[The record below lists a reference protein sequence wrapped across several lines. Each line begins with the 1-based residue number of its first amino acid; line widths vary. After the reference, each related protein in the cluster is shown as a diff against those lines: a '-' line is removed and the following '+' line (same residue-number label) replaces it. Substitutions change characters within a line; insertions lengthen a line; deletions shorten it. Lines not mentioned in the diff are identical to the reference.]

1 METRLIELDYDD
13 VVGYQI
19 DLDNAPLI
27 LIKAR
32 KGYVMCGY
40 LNMDVANKLG
50 DIAGKVSDVK
60 NFDDLLKANIIEV
73 SEKAKKKGLKPG
85 IQAKDF
91 LNKLTKS

>member
-1 METRLIELDYDD
+1 METQMIELDYDD
-13 VVGYQI
+13 VVGYKI

-32 KGYVMCGY
+32 TGYVMCGY

-50 DIAGKVSDVK
+50 DIAGKVSGVN
-60 NFDDLLKANIIEV
+60 NFDEVLKANIIEV

-85 IQAKDF
+85 IKAKDF

>member
-1 METRLIELDYDD
+1 MEKSIIELDNGD
-13 VVGYQI
+13 VVGYSI

-50 DIAGKVSDVK
+50 DIAGKVTGVK
-60 NFDDLLKANIIEV
+60 NFDDVLNTSIVEV
-73 SEKAKKKGLKPG
+73 SEKARKKGLKTG
-85 IQAKDF
+85 MKGKEF
-91 LNKLTKS
+91 LNRLIES